1 MSRSIALIAATAAAC
16 VALAAPMA
24 GAAGPG
30 AAPGPAPGSA
40 PFDGTWKTK
49 LDSIKFDSKP
59 DVFELKD
66 GSFHCGN
73 CAPAFT
79 VKADGSEQKVGG
91 HSYYDTVA
99 VKVVDDRHVVM
110 TARLAGKPMYE
121 MSFKVSAD
129 GKQLNEVMK
138 DMSGAK
144 VATWNQVSSRV
155 GPGAAGSHAMAG
167 SWKMDKMPGASD
179 EGMII
184 TYHQSADGLQMQY
197 NGASYDAKFDGKP
210 VLTAND
216 PGKTMVSLKR
226 ISDRVIEET
235 DTRGG
240 QVTDVIRLTVSDDG
254 KSMSVVDQNRGSDM
268 TMSWTM
274 LRDH

>member
-1 MSRSIALIAATAAAC
+1 MKLTTFGLAC
-16 VALAAPMA
+16 VWAAMLCPLAA
-24 GAAGPG
+24 GAAGPDG
-30 AAPGPAPGSA
+30 AG

-66 GSFHCGN
+66 GVFHCGN
-73 CAPAFT
+73 CAPALS
-79 VKADGSEQKVGG
+79 VKADGTDQKVAG
-91 HSYYDTVA
+91 HSYYDTVS
-99 VKVVDDRHVVM
+99 VKVVDAHTVLM
-110 TARLAGKPMYE
+110 TDKLGGKPMYE
-121 MSFKVSAD
+121 MTFTVSAD
-129 GKQLNEVMK
+129 GRTLNQVMK

-155 GPGAAGSHAMAG
+155 GPGAPGSHAMAG

-179 EGMII
+179 VGMVI
-184 TYHQSADGLQMQY
+184 TYHQTADGLQMQY

-216 PGKTMVSLKR
+216 PGKTLVSLKR

-240 QVTDVIRLTVSDDG
+240 VVTDVTRMTVSEDG
-254 KSMSVVDQNRGSDM
+254 KSMSVVDQNRPSDM

-274 LRDH
+274 TREP